1 MLTRLLL
8 SVSALFLTLP
18 ASAQEWTR
26 FRGPNGSGVS
36 DANTVPIEWTEKDL
50 NWNVKIP
57 GKGHGSPVVWGS
69 KLFVNCESGTKG
81 SERIIVCLDT
91 KTGKELWQKSSTVSP
106 PRKIH
111 KKNSFASSTPAV
123 DAEHVYVAWGVPS
136 KISLLAL
143 THDGD
148 LAWEADLG
156 TFKGGHGFAVS
167 PIIYEDLVVLPNDQ
181 DGKSSL
187 IAVDRKTGDTRWTVP
202 RESKRTSYGTPCVYQ
217 PAGRPAELI
226 FTDWSH
232 GITAVDPKTGKVA
245 WESGVFDTTS
255 KQRAIGSPIIF
266 GDLVIGTCGFVTADK
281 RAVAVRPDSAGQI
294 ETVLQVDRQVP
305 HIPTVLAH
313 KGRLYMWSD
322 RGIVSSI
329 RLDDGKVVWTK
340 RVGGNFLG
348 SPVCINDRLY
358 SVDDQGVAVV
368 LAASDDYEELARNKF
383 GEACHSTPAIAGGT
397 MFVRTASHVVS
408 VGGE

>member
-36 DANTVPIEWTEKDL
+36 DAKTVPIEWTEKDL

-136 KISLLAL
+136 KISLLAM

-245 WESGVFDTTS
+245 W
-255 KQRAIGSPIIF
+255 
-266 GDLVIGTCGFVTADK
+266 
-281 RAVAVRPDSAGQI
+281 
-294 ETVLQVDRQVP
+294 
-305 HIPTVLAH
+305 
-313 KGRLYMWSD
+313 
-322 RGIVSSI
+322 
-329 RLDDGKVVWTK
+329 
-340 RVGGNFLG
+340 
-348 SPVCINDRLY
+348 
-358 SVDDQGVAVV
+358 
-368 LAASDDYEELARNKF
+368 
-383 GEACHSTPAIAGGT
+383 
-397 MFVRTASHVVS
+397 
-408 VGGE
+408 